1 MRIAFLLLAITS
13 CRAWRDELNIKS
25 EHECIEKKCTNH
37 EPTEYEQCTDQ
48 CHRRFKP

>member
-1 MRIAFLLLAITS
+1 MRFLLLLLLVD

-37 EPTEYEQCTDQ
+37 EVTEHQQCVDQ